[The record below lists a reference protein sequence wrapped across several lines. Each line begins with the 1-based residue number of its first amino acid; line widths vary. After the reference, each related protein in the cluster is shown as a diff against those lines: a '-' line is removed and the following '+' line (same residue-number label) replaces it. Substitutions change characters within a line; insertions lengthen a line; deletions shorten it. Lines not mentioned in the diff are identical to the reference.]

1 MFVIG
6 VILASCGSLPVFIA
20 EPPPPSDP
28 VARPGEPAE
37 GAAVAAAA
45 RSLVGRRS
53 LRIRGRVFPLDCSGL
68 ILAIFYQ
75 AGLDLTPAFAEE
87 TGNGVKR
94 LWKMGTP
101 VAESE
106 IAPGDIIF
114 WDNTYDRNRNNL
126 WDDELTHAGIVSAID
141 GEGTIFYVHHNYR
154 RGIVEEKMN
163 LQRPHDTT
171 VNSAMRMRGQR
182 DPQGARWLSSH
193 LFREARRLY

>member
-1 MFVIG
+1 M
-6 VILASCGSLPVFIA
+6 A

-28 VARPGEPAE
+28 AAQTTGPQEGPAIAE
-37 GAAVAAAA
+37 AA
-45 RSLVGRRS
+45 RALVGRRS
-53 LRIRGRVFPLDCSGL
+53 LRIRGRVFPSDCSGV

-75 AGLDLTPAFAEE
+75 AGIDLMPAFAGE

-94 LWKMGTP
+94 LWKLGTP
-101 VAESE
+101 LEESD

-126 WDDELTHAGIVSAID
+126 WDDELTHAGIVAAID
-141 GEGTIFYVHHNYR
+141 GEGTISYVHHNYR

-163 LQRPHDTT
+163 LLRPQDTT

-182 DPQGARWLSSH
+182 DPEGERWLSSH